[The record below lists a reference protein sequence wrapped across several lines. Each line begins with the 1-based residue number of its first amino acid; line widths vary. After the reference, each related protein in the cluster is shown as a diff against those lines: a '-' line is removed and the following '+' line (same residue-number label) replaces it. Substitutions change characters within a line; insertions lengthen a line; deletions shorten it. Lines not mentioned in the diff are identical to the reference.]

1 MGRMNVTASE
11 TVLIPADIY
20 GCDIIPWL
28 VRLGT
33 RAQQGHTRTACDS
46 RTPYRH
52 LREPEAT
59 LEPRATFVR
68 TLLMPASGHFG
79 RFSGPRGPKWSVHFW
94 HLTQKE
100 RCTGEA
106 ECTQVTLFPYEYWVF
121 EEKTRFG
128 PVSGLPGPKR
138 VSGNCRKWPKATGRN
153 CVAGPFMHES

>member
-1 MGRMNVTASE
+1 MGVLRCHKVSCNIQLSERRSAGCQLGRMNVTASE

-68 TLLMPASGHFG
+68 TLLMPAYIYGCDIIPRAILELRAILQPLWGAIKRHF
-79 RFSGPRGPKWSVHFW
+79 R
-94 HLTQKE
+94 
-100 RCTGEA
+100 
-106 ECTQVTLFPYEYWVF
+106 
-121 EEKTRFG
+121 
-128 PVSGLPGPKR
+128 
-138 VSGNCRKWPKATGRN
+138 
-153 CVAGPFMHES
+153 